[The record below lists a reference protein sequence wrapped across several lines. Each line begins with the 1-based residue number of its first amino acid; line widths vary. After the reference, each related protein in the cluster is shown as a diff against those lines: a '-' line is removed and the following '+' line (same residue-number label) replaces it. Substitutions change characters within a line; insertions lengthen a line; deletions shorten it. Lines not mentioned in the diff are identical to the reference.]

1 MQIMNPRTAC
11 GHRAILPLM
20 SLALAGSIG
29 LACASTND
37 EEWEDVTQLIR
48 NGDYIE
54 AFSEAEARFEAHP
67 DDPEAER
74 LYKTALVAIHLERGR
89 RLSFEDEDLK
99 ALEEF
104 DAALEVMP
112 GCEPAQAWIERT
124 NRKLSEHWLNVA
136 LRLSS
141 GSDLEAA
148 YNGYLKASEYE
159 PENLT
164 AKAGAARMLLFMN
177 YREGKSYEYY
187 VQGVRELREYWLL
200 PAGRKFEYANKYDED
215 EERAIEKRKVVNN
228 LLAEER
234 VQIASDLQEEG
245 LYSAARNEYR
255 LALLLDEDLPA
266 ALEGK
271 ELMDLEVEA
280 ADLLAE
286 AERSQLRGDFET
298 ALAQLNSAMAVSI
311 MQTDE
316 IEAGFDGLEQARM
329 QEMYDA
335 AMDLE
340 QDLRY
345 EEAIVA
351 YDELLAIVGYFDDA
365 ISRRNTLQSFVAQ
378 AAELYEQAGRAG
390 SLEEELDLLSQVE
403 IVWPEYKDIE
413 QRIADLEAKL
423 NAGQLEAELEI
434 ESAMSA
440 EDE

>member
-1 MQIMNPRTAC
+1 MQTMNSRTAC
-11 GHRAILPLM
+11 GHRAFLPLTY
-20 SLALAGSIG
+20 LALAGSLG

-37 EEWEDVTQLIR
+37 DEWGDVTQLIR
-48 NGDYIE
+48 TGSYIE
-54 AFSEAEARFEAHP
+54 AFSEAEARFEANP

-74 LYKTALVAIHLERGR
+74 MYKTALVAIHLERGR
-89 RLSFEDEDLK
+89 RLSLGDEDLR

-112 GCEPAQAWIERT
+112 DCEPAKAWIERT
-124 NRKLSEHWLNVA
+124 NRKLADHWLNVA
-136 LRLSS
+136 VRLSS

-148 YNGYLKASEYE
+148 YNSYLKATEYE
-159 PENLT
+159 PDNLT

-200 PAGRKFEYANKYDED
+200 PAGRKFEYANKYDEN

-234 VQIASDLQEEG
+234 VQIALDLQEDG
-245 LYSAARNEYR
+245 LYRAARNEYR

-266 ALEGK
+266 AIEGK
-271 ELMDLEVEA
+271 ELMDREVEA
-280 ADLLAE
+280 ADLIAE
-286 AERSQLRGDFET
+286 AERSQLAGDFET
-298 ALAQLNSAMAVSI
+298 ALTELESAMDVSI
-311 MQTDE
+311 LQTDE

-378 AAELYEQAGRAG
+378 ATELYEQASQAE
-390 SLEEELDLLSQVE
+390 SLEEELDLLSQVA

-413 QRIADLEAKL
+413 QRIADLEAAL
-423 NAGQLEAELEI
+423 NVGQFEAEPPI
-434 ESAMSA
+434 DSA